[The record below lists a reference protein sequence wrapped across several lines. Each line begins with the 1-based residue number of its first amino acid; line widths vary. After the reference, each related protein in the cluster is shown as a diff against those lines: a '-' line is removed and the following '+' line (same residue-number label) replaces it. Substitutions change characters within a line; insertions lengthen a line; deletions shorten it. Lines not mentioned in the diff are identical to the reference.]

1 MKGDILTENDQKEL
15 AEKAKAH
22 GASAAV
28 WVPVPSIPTG
38 LWTRMKCQFGCPSYG
53 MTLCCPPYTPDG
65 AFMKHFLAEYTES
78 LLVQYT
84 LPFHPDTDG
93 KHWETFNRRMSND
106 MTRLVAALEKEAFL
120 LGYYKAFGLK
130 AGRCYLCD
138 TCNLKHCVHP
148 DLARPAAEACGIDIM
163 ALARS
168 AGFTARILK
177 GPVQEV
183 QVYGLV
189 LVE

>member
-1 MKGDILTENDQKEL
+1 
-15 AEKAKAH
+15 
-22 GASAAV
+22 
-28 WVPVPSIPTG
+28 
-38 LWTRMKCQFGCPSYG
+38 
-53 MTLCCPPYTPDG
+53 MTLCCPPHTPD
-65 AFMKHFLAEYTES
+65 ADFMKHFLGEYKES

-84 LPFHPDTDG
+84 LPFRPDTDG
-93 KHWETFNRRMSND
+93 KHWETFNRHMSND
-106 MTRLVAALEKEAFL
+106 MTRLVAAIEKDAFL

-130 AGRCYLCD
+130 AGRCYLCE

-148 DLARPAAEACGIDIM
+148 DLARPAAEACGIDMM
-163 ALARS
+163 ALARN

-177 GPVQEV
+177 GPVQNI